1 MLIIKNL
8 VVETQGKKI
17 LKGVNLSIKP
27 GEIHAL
33 MGPNGAG
40 KTSLAL
46 ALAGH
51 PTYKIKVPTS
61 AKASAGAAEF
71 RINGD
76 DMFKLKPEERARRG
90 LFVAFQSPIEV
101 TGVSVL
107 AFLRT
112 AYKSIHP
119 KENIPL
125 SEFKKMVSDALSDV
139 HLEESFM
146 GRYLN
151 DGFSGGEKKRTEVA
165 QLLILRPKFVI
176 LDEID
181 SGLDV
186 DSLKIVA
193 KILSKIVKK
202 NKMGVLLITHYS
214 RILHFLKPDKIH
226 VLIDGKIKAA
236 GGIQLVKKI
245 EEHGYATV

>member
-8 VVETQGKKI
+8 FVTTQGKEI
-17 LKGVNLSIKP
+17 LKGVSLTVKP

-40 KTSLAL
+40 KTSLAM
-46 ALAGH
+46 ALMGH
-51 PTYKIKVPTS
+51 PNYSIKYQVS
-61 AKASAGAAEF
+61 SIKYE
-71 RINGD
+71 INGN
-76 DMFKLKPEERARRG
+76 DMLKLKPEERAREG

-112 AYKSIHP
+112 AYKALHP
-119 KENIPL
+119 QDNIPL
-125 SEFKKMVSDALSDV
+125 AEFKKQVIKALKTVGLD
-139 HLEESFM
+139 ESFM

-151 DGFSGGEKKRTEVA
+151 DGFSGGEKKRMEMV
-165 QLLILRPKFVI
+165 QLMILKPKFAV

-193 KILSKIVKK
+193 RTISEAVVK
-202 NKMGVLLITHYS
+202 NKMGIILITHYS
-214 RILHFLKPDKIH
+214 RILHFVKPHAVHI
-226 VLIDGKIKAA
+226 LMEGKIKASD
-236 GGIQLVKKI
+236 GMRLVKKI
-245 EEHGYATV
+245 EKEGYAAV

>member
-8 VVETQGKKI
+8 VVATNDKEV
-17 LKGVNLSIKP
+17 LKGVSLTVKP
-27 GEIHAL
+27 GEIHVL

-46 ALAGH
+46 SLMGH
-51 PTYKIKVPTS
+51 PNYSIKYQVLS
-61 AKASAGAAEF
+61 IKYE
-71 RINGD
+71 INGK
-76 DMFKLKPEERARRG
+76 DMLKLKPEERAREG

-112 AYKSIHP
+112 AYKALHP
-119 KENIPL
+119 KDSIPL
-125 SEFKKMVSDALSDV
+125 AEFKKQLIKALKTVSLD
-139 HLEESFM
+139 ENFM

-151 DGFSGGEKKRTEVA
+151 DGFSGGEKKRMEVV
-165 QLLILRPKFVI
+165 QLIVLKPKFAV

-181 SGLDV
+181 SGLDM

-193 KILSKIVKK
+193 RAIKNIVRTT
-202 NKMGVLLITHYS
+202 NMGVILITHYS
-214 RILHFLKPDKIH
+214 RILHHLSPDVVSIL
-226 VLIDGKIKAA
+226 VDGEIKASD
-236 GGIQLVKKI
+236 GMRLVKRI
-245 EEHGYATV
+245 EKEGYAAV

>member
-1 MLIIKNL
+1 MLTIKNL
-8 VVETQGKKI
+8 VVETTSNVAGASGKRV
-17 LKGVNLSIKP
+17 LNGVSLTVKP
-27 GEIHAL
+27 GEIHAV

-51 PTYKIKVPTS
+51 PEYRVKGKGLRVKIDGTDVL
-61 AKASAGAAEF
+61 A
-71 RINGD
+71 
-76 DMFKLKPEERARRG
+76 LKPEERARQG

-112 AYKSIHP
+112 AYKSIHS

-125 SEFKKMVSDALSDV
+125 SEFKKMVSDALADV
-139 HLEESFM
+139 HLDESFM

-151 DGFSGGEKKRTEVA
+151 DGFSGGEKKRTEIA
-165 QLLILRPKFVI
+165 QLLILRPKFAI

-193 KILSKIVKK
+193 KTLSQMVKK
-202 NKMGVLLITHYS
+202 NKTGVILITHYS
-214 RILHFLKPDKIH
+214 RILHYVKPDQVHI
-226 VLIDGKIKAA
+226 LIDGEIKASDGMA
-236 GGIQLVKKI
+236 LVKKI
-245 EEHGYATV
+245 EERGYGAV

>member
-1 MLIIKNL
+1 MLVVKNL
-8 VVETQGKKI
+8 IVAVENKDV
-17 LKGVNLSIKP
+17 LKGVNLVIKP

-51 PTYKIKVPTS
+51 PGYRVESKGSRVS
-61 AKASAGAAEF
+61 LNRS
-71 RINGD
+71 D
-76 DMFKLKPEERARRG
+76 LLMLKPEERAKKG
-90 LFVAFQSPIEV
+90 LFVAFQQPIEV

-112 AYKSIHP
+112 AYKALHP
-119 KENIPL
+119 KDSVPL
-125 SEFKKMVSDALSDV
+125 SEFKKQVADVLKEV

-146 GRYLN
+146 HRYLN
-151 DGFSGGEKKRTEVA
+151 EGFSGGEKKRLEVA
-165 QLLILRPKFVI
+165 QLLLLAPKFAV

-186 DSLKIVA
+186 DSLQTVA
-193 KILSKIVKK
+193 KIINTAAKK
-202 NKMGVLLITHYS
+202 HKMGIILITHYS
-214 RILHFLKPDKIH
+214 RILHFVKPNMVH
-226 VLIDGKIKAA
+226 VLLNGKIKKTD
-236 GGIQLVKKI
+236 GMKLVHEI
-245 EEHGYATV
+245 EKRGYAAI